1 MTFVSPMVRHVRSRL
16 ISGILLLVPL
26 AASFWV
32 LRFLFRVILGYVRPV
47 ATLMSHIPVPEYVV
61 GMLAVLALL
70 LILYAAGTLTRLVIG
85 RRLVAWGESLLT
97 KIPIV
102 KTVYSS
108 TKSLVDMMSNKKRNA
123 FKSVVLIDFPRPGI
137 KAIGF
142 LGGEGIGSDGRNWCR
157 VFLPTTPNPTSGYL
171 LLMSDA
177 EVTRTSITIEEGIRL
192 VMSGGVL
199 APPEF
204 DVSLGEPG
212 MVASTEEMTHV

>member
-1 MTFVSPMVRHVRSRL
+1 MTLVSPMVRHVRARL
-16 ISGILLLVPL
+16 VSGILLLVPL
-26 AASFWV
+26 AVSFWV
-32 LRFLFRVILGYVRPV
+32 LRILFRLILGYVRPV

-70 LILYAAGTLTRLVIG
+70 LILYAAGTLTRLVLG

-108 TKSLVDMMSNKKRNA
+108 TKSVVDMMSSKNRNA

-142 LGGEGIGSDGRNWCR
+142 LGGEGIGADGRNWCR
-157 VFLPTTPNPTSGYL
+157 VFLPTTPNPTSGFL
-171 LLMSDA
+171 LLMNNS
-177 EVTRTSITIEEGIRL
+177 EVTRTSITIEEGIRM

-199 APPEF
+199 APDEF
-204 DVSLGEPG
+204 DVSMRGPG
-212 MVASTEEMTHV
+212 VTASTEEMTHV